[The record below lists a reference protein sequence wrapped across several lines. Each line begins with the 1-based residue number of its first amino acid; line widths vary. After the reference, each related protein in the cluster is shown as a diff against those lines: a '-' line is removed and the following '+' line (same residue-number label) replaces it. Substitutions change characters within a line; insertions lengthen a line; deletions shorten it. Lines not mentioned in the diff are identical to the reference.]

1 MTLSVPALVLGYE
14 NLDGANMLRLTISVF
29 STMSISSQAN
39 PIEFTLPD
47 WYQHGITYQMGDV
60 Q

>member
-1 MTLSVPALVLGYE
+1 
-14 NLDGANMLRLTISVF
+14 MLRLTISVF